1 MALRTGRKLNLFRT
15 RPTRVGADSNACKP
29 AIQRQNEEK
38 AGGECQDAE
47 GRQGRGGWQDFGLHF
62 KKTYMNMKSCS
73 YYESANGSK
82 RLRYLAWRDVGTA
95 LRRAAPPTP
104 WRLEGDADSVCGN
117 APAYRLA
124 CAAFVRSGRTAR
136 IRMASWGYSAAA
148 AYPFARSFFQRV
160 FPGGVSEYVS
170 AGGGRFWRLDALVLR
185 GGVDWGE
192 LKTAETR
199 MRMQTINLKIYLRM
213 ELTMDLR

>member
-1 MALRTGRKLNLFRT
+1 MLASQQFNARTKKRL
-15 RPTRVGADSNACKP
+15 AANA
-29 AIQRQNEEK
+29 RMRR
-38 AGGECQDAE
+38 
-47 GRQGRGGWQDFGLHF
+47 GRQGRSGWQNFGLHF
-62 KKTYMNMKSCS
+62 KKTYMNMNSGS
-73 YYESANGSK
+73 YYESAIGSK

-104 WRLEGDADSVCGN
+104 WRLEGDAGSVCGN

-148 AYPFARSFFQRV
+148 AYSLARPFFQRV

-170 AGGGRFWRLDALVLR
+170 AGGGCFWRLDALVLR
-185 GGVDWGE
+185 GGVDWGDR
-192 LKTAETR
+192 KTAETR
-199 MRMQTINLKIYLRM
+199 IRMQTINLKVYLRM
-213 ELTMDLR
+213 ELARYLQ

>member
-1 MALRTGRKLNLFRT
+1 MPGCGG
-15 RPTRVGADSNACKP
+15 GASW
-29 AIQRQNEEK
+29 QN
-38 AGGECQDAE
+38 
-47 GRQGRGGWQDFGLHF
+47 FGLHF
-62 KKTYMNMKSCS
+62 KKTYMNMNSCS
-73 YYESANGSK
+73 YYESAIGSK

-124 CAAFVRSGRTAR
+124 CAAFVRSGRTAP
-136 IRMASWGYSAAA
+136 IRMASWGYGAAA
-148 AYPFARSFFQRV
+148 AYYLARSFFQRV

-170 AGGGRFWRLDALVLR
+170 TGGGCFWRLDALVLR
-185 GGVDWGE
+185 GRVNWGE

>member
-1 MALRTGRKLNLFRT
+1 MLASQQFNARTKKRL
-15 RPTRVGADSNACKP
+15 AANA
-29 AIQRQNEEK
+29 RMRR
-38 AGGECQDAE
+38 
-47 GRQGRGGWQDFGLHF
+47 GRQGRGGWQNLGLHF
-62 KKTYMNMKSCS
+62 KKTYMNMNSGS
-73 YYESANGSK
+73 YYESAIGSK

-124 CAAFVRSGRTAR
+124 CAAFVRSRRTAR

-148 AYPFARSFFQRV
+148 AYSLARSFFQRV

-170 AGGGRFWRLDALVLR
+170 AGGGCFWRLDALVLR
-185 GGVDWGE
+185 GGVDWGD

-213 ELTMDLR
+213 ELTMELTTDLR